1 MQTALEALVEARS
14 LIGRPEKWW
23 DGSGDTPLNRMCLHQ
38 AVAAA
43 LHKLQAGQRDP
54 GAVREVYCA
63 LSELSGGYSETFVF
77 NDSHSHAEVLSLLD
91 RAMEIVR
98 ARGQASA

>member
-1 MQTALEALVEARS
+1 MGHRSSDRNVAPRAGVGLLLSPDRSPFMQTALEALVEARS

-63 LSELSGGYSETFVF
+63 LSEQRRIFG
-77 NDSHSHAEVLSLLD
+77 D
-91 RAMEIVR
+91 
-98 ARGQASA
+98 